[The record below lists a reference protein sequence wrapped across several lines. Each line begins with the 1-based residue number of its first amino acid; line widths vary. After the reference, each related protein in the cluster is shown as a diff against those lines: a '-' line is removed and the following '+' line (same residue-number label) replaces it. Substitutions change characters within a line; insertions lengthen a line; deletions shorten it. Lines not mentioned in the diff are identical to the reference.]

1 MKDDKL
7 DLKKLFF
14 KKRLEIII
22 TATYLIVYPLIIL
35 VFLKS
40 FEFPSVT
47 IESSTL
53 LIGLL
58 IVPLLINSFFYE
70 IEGSLIVSFVIV
82 ELSILVFVWLRGGF
96 PSWSMGE
103 QISII
108 LASVSYIFMGLIIGR
123 YNRKKRVREE
133 EMRQLNEKMGTVR
146 EEIIDQLKERIKEL
160 EEKLRK
166 EKAKHRKKAK

>member
-82 ELSILVFVWLRGGF
+82 ELSILIFVWLRGGF
-96 PSWSMGE
+96 PSWSIGE

-108 LASVSYIFMGLIIGR
+108 LASVSYIFMGLIIGQ
-123 YNRKKRVREE
+123 YNRKKRIREE
-133 EMRQLNEKMGTVR
+133 EIRQLNEKMGTVK

>member
-14 KKRLEIII
+14 KKRLEIIV

-82 ELSILVFVWLRGGF
+82 ELSILIFVWLRGGF
-96 PSWSMGE
+96 PSWSIGE
-103 QISII
+103 QMSII
-108 LASVSYIFMGLIIGR
+108 LASVSYIFMGLVIGQ
-123 YNRKKRVREE
+123 YNRKKRIREE
-133 EMRQLNEKMGTVR
+133 EIRQLNEKMGTVK

>member
-14 KKRLEIII
+14 KKRLEIIV

-82 ELSILVFVWLRGGF
+82 ELSILIFVWLRGGF
-96 PSWSMGE
+96 PSWSIGE

-108 LASVSYIFMGLIIGR
+108 LASVSYIFMGLIIGQ
-123 YNRKKRVREE
+123 YNRKKRIREE
-133 EMRQLNEKMGTVR
+133 EIRQLNEKMGTVK